1 MSSVQTILT
10 MGAFML
16 LTYAVFNMNRMLG
29 EADITLA
36 QDRYKLE
43 ALSIMNSYMERASNN
58 MYDEASNDTTT
69 VYAGSPAAE
78 CVPGTK
84 LGFDTGESTY
94 DDIDDFDDFA
104 SLSPF
109 VEIGRSGVE
118 YTMNFEV
125 DYVNLSGGYFVHSG
139 AATYNKRMKISICD
153 NYSTPLLYKYNT
165 TGMVKDTLTIS
176 FVYSYWYKN

>member
-16 LTYAVFNMNRMLG
+16 LTFAVFNMNRMLG

-43 ALSIMNSYMERASNN
+43 ALSIMNSYMERASNH
-58 MYDEASNDTTT
+58 MFDEASNDTTKE
-69 VYAGSPAAE
+69 YAGNPPAE
-78 CVPGTK
+78 CVPASK
-84 LGFDTGESTY
+84 LGFDNGESIY
-94 DDIDDFDDFA
+94 DDIDDFDDFV

-109 VEIGRSGVE
+109 IETGRSGVK
-118 YTMNFEV
+118 YRMIFEV
-125 DYVNLSGGYFVHSG
+125 DYVNLSGGHFVH
-139 AATYNKRMKISICD
+139 AANPTYNKRMKISIYD
-153 NYSTPLLYKYNT
+153 NYATPLLYKYNT
-165 TGMVKDTLTIS
+165 TGMVKDTLSMS